1 MKKIS
6 IIAAALAAL
15 TSLGANA
22 LTLRLADTMPTGL
35 PNSEGVAF
43 FAKKVKEYSNGE
55 MDVKVFASGILGSER
70 ENVEQLNQGA
80 LDMARVGAATLDS
93 FTPAVQPITLPYM
106 FETTDHLI
114 RAMEGKAGEA
124 LYANLEKDGIY
135 PISYM
140 VIGPRSFYTKNKPI
154 NTPDDLKGMKIR
166 VMNSKMAMKTIKLM
180 GGAPTPLPMGDV
192 FTAMDQGVI
201 DGAENAPQSLI
212 EHRHG
217 EVAKYY
223 SFDEH
228 FNYPEFILISK
239 TAMSKLTPEQL
250 EILKKAGKE
259 ATDYEIGLAKA
270 AIDESVKQSEGKV
283 TFNQVDKALFKE
295 KVQPLYEEVIAEN
308 PIAKEMIELVQQAK
322 P

>member
-1 MKKIS
+1 MKKLS
-6 IIAAALAAL
+6 MIATALAAI
-15 TSLGANA
+15 TSFGANA
-22 LTLRLADTMPTGL
+22 LTLRLADTMPLGV
-35 PNSEGVAF
+35 PNSDGVVF
-43 FAKKVKEYSNGE
+43 FAEKVKEYSNGE
-55 MDVKVFASGILGSER
+55 IDVKIFSNGILGSER

-93 FTPAVQPITLPYM
+93 FTHAVQPITLPYM
-106 FETTDHLI
+106 FDTTDHLI
-114 RAMEGKAGEA
+114 RAMDGKAGDI
-124 LYANLEKDGIY
+124 LISNLEKDGIY
-135 PISYM
+135 PINYM
-140 VIGPRSFYTKNKPI
+140 VVGPRSFYTKNKPI

-166 VMNSKMAMKTIKLM
+166 VMNSKMAMKTVKLM

-201 DGAENAPQSLI
+201 DGAENAPQALI

-239 TAMSKLTPEQL
+239 MAMSKLTPEQL

-259 ATDYEIGLAKA
+259 ATTYEIGLAKA
-270 AIDESVKQSEGKV
+270 
-283 TFNQVDKALFKE
+283 
-295 KVQPLYEEVIAEN
+295 
-308 PIAKEMIELVQQAK
+308 
-322 P
+322 